1 MIEKFKSIEDINSKT
16 MPKNDIIVNNYM
28 KAYHYINSPRYKKI
42 MVSISGGSDSDIVLD
57 ICYRCDKDNKCEYV
71 WFDTGLEYQATKDH
85 LKYLENKYSITINPY
100 KAIKPI
106 PTACREYGQPFLSK
120 FVSLCI
126 GTLQNHEFKWEDE
139 PLDVLL
145 ERYCVWNDKKQDY
158 FGCKSALTWWC
169 NGNGEKSR
177 FNIKQNKWLKEF
189 MIENPPSFKI
199 SHKCCNY
206 AKKNVAYN
214 LIKEFGYELNIVG
227 IRKGEGG
234 ARASAY
240 KNCFDEKEGKFD
252 NYRPIF
258 WYKNSDKEEY
268 EKYFNIKHSRCYTEY
283 GFKRTG
289 CACCPFGFYGGLK
302 EELKITKQYEPKLH
316 KAICNVFHDSYEYS
330 KQFEKFKKKI
340 ENK

>member
-1 MIEKFKSIEDINSKT
+1 MI
-16 MPKNDIIVNNYM
+16 
-28 KAYHYINSPRYKKI
+28 
-42 MVSISGGSDSDIVLD
+42 
-57 ICYRCDKDNKCEYV
+57 
-71 WFDTGLEYQATKDH
+71 
-85 LKYLENKYSITINPY
+85 
-100 KAIKPI
+100 
-106 PTACREYGQPFLSK
+106 
-120 FVSLCI
+120 
-126 GTLQNHEFKWEDE
+126 
-139 PLDVLL
+139 
-145 ERYCVWNDKKQDY
+145 KKQDY

-214 LIKEFGYELNIVG
+214 LIKEFGYELNIIG

-240 KNCFDEKEGKFD
+240 KNCFDE
-252 NYRPIF
+252 
-258 WYKNSDKEEY
+258 
-268 EKYFNIKHSRCYTEY
+268 
-283 GFKRTG
+283 
-289 CACCPFGFYGGLK
+289 K